1 VLSRELVFAMRLID
15 LLPRDDSFFPLV
27 CRQTEVLREASR
39 LLRSEACADAQS
51 SHSLA
56 IQVHELEHRGDDLI
70 REILST
76 LNRNLICWLE
86 PEDGR
91 LLASRLDDVLDGIED
106 VAYRIAEYR
115 IPGLPPQAIRLCQIL
130 QTCVDLIGEAI
141 RRFDCRNPE
150 ANRLAGIDQLEHEA
164 DIVFRSGIGD
174 LFQSEVEPLRLLKLK
189 EIYEFLESTIDRCKD
204 VADVLGNI
212 AANAR

>member
-1 VLSRELVFAMRLID
+1 VFAMRLID
-15 LLPRDDSFFPLV
+15 LLPRNDPFFPLV
-27 CRQTEVLREASR
+27 CRQTEVLQEASR
-39 LLRSEACADAQS
+39 LLRSEVCADAQS
-51 SHSLA
+51 ARSLA

-106 VAYRIAEYR
+106 VAHRIAEYR
-115 IPGLPPQAIRLCQIL
+115 IPGLPPQAKRLCQIL
-130 QTCVDLIGEAI
+130 ETCVDLIGEAI
-141 RRFDCRNPE
+141 KRLDRRNPE

-189 EIYEFLESTIDRCKD
+189 EIYEFLESTIDRCED

-212 AANAR
+212 AANAP